1 MTEQRNPKDES
12 KRALLV
18 TWGGLGSAIAIGI
31 TVVGGAIAILNWLY
45 TENNRMRSE
54 LTEARIAIVSQQVTK
69 AEFYQAIKETNERFE
84 RGLDRLEKR
93 IIAENTKSRQAP

>member
-1 MTEQRNPKDES
+1 MTEVKKDES

-18 TWGGLGSAIAIGI
+18 TWGGGLGSAIAIGV

-69 AEFYQAIKETNERFE
+69 AEFYQAIKEVNERFE
-84 RGLDRLEKR
+84 RGFDRLEKR
-93 IIAENTKSRQAP
+93 ITLEGVKNRQAP